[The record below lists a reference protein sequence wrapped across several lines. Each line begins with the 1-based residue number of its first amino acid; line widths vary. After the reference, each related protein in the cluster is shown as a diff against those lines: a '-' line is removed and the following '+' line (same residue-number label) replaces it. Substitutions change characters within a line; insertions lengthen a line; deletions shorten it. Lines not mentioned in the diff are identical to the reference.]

1 MRMTPLEVQ
10 NHRFARRLRGYDRD
24 EVRAFLGMVS
34 EDYES
39 IMRESESQR
48 QRIAHLEQRMD
59 ELVNQEQLLKLTLI
73 NAQSISDKMRET
85 SERECN
91 ALLAEAE
98 VRAEKVIDASH
109 RRAARLAQDIREM
122 KSLRSRLAETL
133 RSSIETHL
141 GLIKNLETDP
151 APEASLTGAEE
162 SAVDGLVE
170 GRIAYLTAPG
180 SKRSKKRDKRAPRAA
195 APTSRPAPG
204 GGA

>member
-1 MRMTPLEVQ
+1 MRMTPLEIQ

-24 EVRAFLGMVS
+24 EVRAFLAMVS
-34 EDYES
+34 DDYES

-48 QRIAHLEQRMD
+48 QRMAQLEQRMD
-59 ELVNQEQLLKLTLI
+59 ELVKQEQLLKLTLI

-85 SERECN
+85 SERECS

-98 VRAEKVIDASH
+98 VRAEKLIDASH

-151 APEASLTGAEE
+151 APEAALAGGEE
-162 SAVDGLVE
+162 GVMNILEEV
-170 GRIAYLTAPG
+170 RIAYLAIPASG
-180 SKRSKKRDKRAPRAA
+180 RRRKREAREPSP
-195 APTSRPAPG
+195 APTPAPTGPG